1 MKQILTNKRLI
12 QAQAQAKRSFS
23 TTVVASNKNS
33 KSHIPFPGGEKFSEP
48 VMKTSSVPGPKSKEL
63 SSAINK
69 IQDLR
74 TTNFVANYEKSSG
87 NWLVDADDNVLLDT
101 FGQISS
107 IPLGY
112 NHPDF
117 CKLFSDPR
125 SLQRMTSHFINRP
138 STGVYP
144 PHDYLQILQES
155 FMRVL
160 PKGTNQV
167 MTMGS
172 GSEAIENAMKAAF
185 MWYQNRAHHSKTGN
199 TPSQEYMDSCM
210 TNQAPG
216 SPDLS
221 ILTFTSSF
229 HGRTLGALS
238 ATHSKPI
245 HKVDIP
251 AFKWPIAPFPS
262 LKYPLKE
269 FASENRKEE
278 ERCLAAV
285 EEILAKSVK
294 GTEYYGPVA
303 AVLIEPILAEGGDRH
318 ASPFFFQGLR
328 RLTQQ
333 YGVAFICDEVQSGGG
348 ATGKFWA
355 HEHWGL
361 GENGPD
367 IVCFSKKMQAAGYYH
382 KAEFAPAQTYRIFNT
397 WLGDPLRGIQ
407 LKTMIDVVERD
418 QLLDH
423 VNRTGEVLQKGLM
436 ELQERYPALVSNVRG
451 TGTFC
456 AYDIVTV
463 DKRTELVGKMRNSGV
478 EMGVSGERSVRLRP
492 HLIFSEHH
500 VNIYLNRLE
509 NALKSL

>member
-1 MKQILTNKRLI
+1 MIKQVVVRANNNNKTILRSSSS
-12 QAQAQAKRSFS
+12 KRSY
-23 TTVVASNKNS
+23 A
-33 KSHIPFPGGEKFSEP
+33 KSAIPFPGGEKYSEP
-48 VMKTSSVPGPKSKEL
+48 VVKTDSIPGPRSKQL
-63 SSAINK
+63 SSEINK

-117 CKLFSDPR
+117 QKLFSDPK
-125 SLQRMTSHFINRP
+125 SLQRMCSHFINRP

-144 PHDYLQILQES
+144 PTDYLQILQES
-155 FMRVL
+155 FMRVV
-160 PKGTNQV
+160 PKGTSNV
-167 MTMGS
+167 MTMSS

-185 MWYQNRAHHSKTGN
+185 MWYMNNNYHSKTGGI
-199 TPSQEYMDSCM
+199 TQEYMDSCM

-216 SPDLS
+216 TPDLS

-269 FASENRKEE
+269 FEKENRAEE
-278 ERCLAAV
+278 ERCLNVV
-285 EEILAKSVK
+285 EDILVKSVK
-294 GTEYYGPVA
+294 RSEFYGPVA
-303 AVLIEPILAEGGDRH
+303 AVLVEPVQAEGGDRH
-318 ASPFFFQGLR
+318 ATPFFFQGLR
-328 RLTQQ
+328 RLTQKH
-333 YGVAFICDEVQSGGG
+333 GVALICDEVQTGGG

-367 IVCFSKKMQAAGYYH
+367 LVCFSKKMQAAGYYH
-382 KAEFAPAQTYRIFNT
+382 KPEFAPSQTYRIFNT

-407 LKTMIDVVERD
+407 LKTMLDVVERD
-418 QLLDH
+418 QLLNV
-423 VNRTGEVLQKGLM
+423 VNNSGKLLMDGLQQ
-436 ELQERYPALVSNVRG
+436 LQQRYPGIMSNVRG

-456 AYDIVTV
+456 AYDIVNV
-463 DKRTELVGKMRNSGV
+463 DKRTQLVSKMRNSGV

-492 HLIFSEHH
+492 HLIFAEHH

-509 NALKSL
+509 NAFKSL